1 MKRILLAEDNDHMR
15 ELIGDF
21 LEGNGFDVDAKPDGL
36 QAWEAFQTEDYQL
49 VLLDVMMPEMDGFT
63 LCRKIREKENVPILF
78 LTARV
83 QEEDQLRGYHLG
95 ADDYILKPFSL
106 PVLLAKC
113 RAILERGQQGGGW
126 METGGIRLN
135 QDQRRVLCDGE
146 PVTLQS
152 MDFDL
157 LHYFMKNRGRVLTRE
172 QILLKL
178 WGYDYSGSDRSV
190 DTHVKKLRRALGRYG
205 KYIRTI
211 FRQGYLFEIQEEEEQ
226 KDGIKD
232 PESGFSGSGE

>member
-1 MKRILLAEDNDHMR
+1 MKRILLAEDNGHMR
-15 ELIGDF
+15 ELIADY
-21 LEGNGFDVDAKPDGL
+21 LEENGFEVDAGADGL
-36 QAWEAFQTEDYQL
+36 QAWELFQTRDYHL

-63 LCRKIREKENVPILF
+63 LCRKIREKEDVPILF
-78 LTARV
+78 LTARI

-113 RAILERGQQGGGW
+113 RVILERNQRGGNW
-126 METGGIRLN
+126 LEAAGIRLN
-135 QDQRRVLCDGE
+135 PEQRCVLCDGE

-157 LHYFMKNRGRVLTRE
+157 LCYFMKNQGRILTRE

-178 WGYDYSGSDRSV
+178 WGFDYSGSDRSV
-190 DTHVKKLRRALGRYG
+190 DTHVKKLRKALGKYG
-205 KYIRTI
+205 KCIRTMVKL
-211 FRQGYLFEIQEEEEQ
+211 GYLF
-226 KDGIKD
+226 DAD
-232 PESGFSGSGE
+232 

>member
-1 MKRILLAEDNDHMR
+1 MR
-15 ELIGDF
+15 ELIQDF
-21 LEGNGFDVDAKPDGL
+21 LSENGFEVDAKADGL
-36 QAWEAFQTEDYQL
+36 QAWEAIQTKDYHL

-63 LCRKIREKENVPILF
+63 LCRKIREKEDVPLLF

-83 QEEDQLRGYHLG
+83 QEADQLRGYQLG

-113 RAILERGQQGGGW
+113 RAILERDQRRGAW
-126 METGGIRLN
+126 LEASGIRLN
-135 QDQRRVLCDGE
+135 PEQRQVFCDGE
-146 PVTLQS
+146 PVVLQAL
-152 MDFDL
+152 DFEL
-157 LHYFMKNRGRVLTRE
+157 LCYFMKNPGRVLTRE

-190 DTHVKKLRRALGRYG
+190 DTHVKNLRKALGQRG

-211 FRQGYLFEIQEEEEQ
+211 IKTGYVFDAE
-226 KDGIKD
+226 
-232 PESGFSGSGE
+232 

>member
-21 LEGNGFDVDAKPDGL
+21 LGGNGFDVDAKPDGL
-36 QAWEAFQTEDYQL
+36 QAWEAFQTENYQL

-63 LCRKIREKENVPILF
+63 LCRKIREKEDVPILF

-113 RAILERGQQGGGW
+113 RVILERGQQGYGW
-126 METGGIRLN
+126 LEAGGIRLN
-135 QDQRRVLCDGE
+135 PEQRRVLCDGE

-157 LHYFMKNRGRVLTRE
+157 LQYFMKNRGRVLTRE
-172 QILLKL
+172 QVLLKL

-190 DTHVKKLRRALGRYG
+190 DTHVKKLRRALGKYG
-205 KYIRTI
+205 KCIRTV
-211 FRQGYLFEIQEEEEQ
+211 FRQGYLFEIQEKEQ
-226 KDGIKD
+226 KTGADEQENGL
-232 PESGFSGSGE
+232 PGSGE